1 LYLHTLRKT
10 LETAVIR
17 VSPARPGSGITLN
30 GIPANPRY
38 VVRGDSNVVLR
49 EGSKYAFTVEH
60 PLSLLRMCGIH
71 DASVEGIEEKWEF
84 ARPQHRA
91 AYALML
97 RPSAVLGSPDGTI
110 SGGLIE
116 SVSEEVVDSRIER
129 SELTVSEEIS
139 VTTEEGGKLEVLPA
153 PRGTGLDI
161 ELYLATLGPLKANF
175 NPEYGLKPY
184 ELRLRV
190 GKSVT
195 AFIKGPVEESLYHA
209 LGDIIGDLAG
219 TGGIDDAH
227 VKAKFM
233 RRYHHLTMSAVK
245 KARLLPAD

>member
-1 LYLHTLRKT
+1 MHLHSIRNTLR
-10 LETAVIR
+10 TAVIR
-17 VSPARPGSGITLN
+17 VSPSEPGSGITLN
-30 GIPANPRY
+30 GIPANPKY

-49 EGSKYAFTVEH
+49 DGSNYAFTVEH
-60 PLSLLRMCGIH
+60 PLALLRMCGIH
-71 DASVEGIEEKWEF
+71 DASVEGVEEEWEF

-110 SGGLIE
+110 SGGLME
-116 SVSEEVVDSRIER
+116 SVTKEMVNSEVQR
-129 SELTVSEEIS
+129 SEVTLSETIIIA
-139 VTTEEGGKLEVLPA
+139 TDDGGRLEVHPA
-153 PRGTGLDI
+153 PKGTGLDI
-161 ELYLATLGPLKANF
+161 ELCLATLGPLKARF
-175 NPEYGLKPY
+175 DPEYGLEPD

-195 AFIKGPVEESLYHA
+195 AFIKGPMEESLYHA
-209 LGDIIGDLAG
+209 LGDLIGDLAG
-219 TGGIDDAH
+219 TGGVDDAY

-233 RRYHHLTMSAVK
+233 RRYHYLTMSAVK